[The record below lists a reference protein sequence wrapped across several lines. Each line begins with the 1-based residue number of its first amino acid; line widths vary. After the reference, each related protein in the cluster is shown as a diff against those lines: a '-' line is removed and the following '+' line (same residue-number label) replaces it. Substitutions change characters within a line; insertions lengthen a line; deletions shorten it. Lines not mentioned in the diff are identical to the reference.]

1 MSETKNTMQPSQQKR
16 KITVTP
22 AAIEKI
28 KTIMRQQLPQPTAL
42 RFGVSGGGCSGLQ
55 YRMEF
60 TDLMTPMDKEFNFD
74 GLSVY
79 VDATS
84 QMYLDGCTVDYVET
98 LEQSGFK
105 FINPNVKTTCGCGQS
120 FAV

>member
-1 MSETKNTMQPSQQKR
+1 MKTS
-16 KITVTP
+16 ITVTP
-22 AAIEKI
+22 KAVEKI
-28 KTIMRQQLPQPTAL
+28 KAIMAEQNPKPGAL
-42 RFGVSGGGCSGLQ
+42 RFGVRGGGCSGFN
-55 YRMEF
+55 YSMEF

-105 FINPNVKTTCGCGQS
+105 FTNPAVKSTCGCGQS

>member
-1 MSETKNTMQPSQQKR
+1 MKTS
-16 KITVTP
+16 ITVTP
-22 AAIEKI
+22 KAVEKI
-28 KTIMRQQLPQPTAL
+28 KAIMDAQNPKPGAL
-42 RFGVSGGGCSGLQ
+42 RFGVRGGGCSGFA
-55 YRMEF
+55 YSMDF
-60 TDLMTPMDKEFNFD
+60 TDMKDPMDKEFNFE
-74 GLSVY
+74 GLIVY

-120 FAV
+120 FGV